1 MKNLKDMLTE
11 SLVEGV
17 VTEGVTTYLVT
28 DNIDGKTWKFGV
40 YTKNNKEAVYLQNL
54 STKGGTR
61 LFNIE
66 VYDDSKDDIP
76 GCGKSLS
83 VKEFETELEKQK

>member
-1 MKNLKDMLTE
+1 MRSLIDFLNENLVTE
-11 SLVEGV
+11 S
-17 VTEGVTTYLVT
+17 VTTYLVT

-40 YTKNNKEAVYLQNL
+40 YTKNNKEVEYLQNL

>member
-1 MKNLKDMLTE
+1 MKSLTDFLNE
-11 SLVEGV
+11 SVI
-17 VTEGVTTYLVT
+17 TEGETTYLIT

-66 VYDDSKDDIP
+66 VYDDSKGDIP

-83 VKEFETELEKQK
+83 VKEFETELEKQLK

>member
-1 MKNLKDMLTE
+1 MK
-11 SLVEGV
+11 SLVKYINENLV
-17 VTEGVTTYLVT
+17 IEGVTTYLVT

-40 YTKNNKEAVYLQNL
+40 YTKSKKEDEYLQNL
-54 STKGGTR
+54 STKGGAR

-66 VYDDSKDDIP
+66 VYDNSKDDIP

-83 VKEFETELEKQK
+83 VKEFESELEKQK

>member
-1 MKNLKDMLTE
+1 MKNL
-11 SLVEGV
+11 VEYINENL
-17 VTEGVTTYLVT
+17 VTEGTTTYLVT

-40 YTKNNKEAVYLQNL
+40 YTKNNKESEYLQKL
-54 STKGGTR
+54 STKDGTR

-66 VYDDSKDDIP
+66 VYDNSKDDIP

-83 VKEFETELEKQK
+83 VKEFETEIEKQK